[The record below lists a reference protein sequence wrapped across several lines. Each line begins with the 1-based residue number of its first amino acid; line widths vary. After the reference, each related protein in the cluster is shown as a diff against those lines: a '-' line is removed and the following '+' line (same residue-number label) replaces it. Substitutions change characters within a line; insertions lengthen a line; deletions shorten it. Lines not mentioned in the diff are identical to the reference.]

1 MVQINLLT
9 LNLKVI
15 LTFDINAMEHILNLG
30 GEDRRMLLY
39 SVSDAGNSGKRS
51 PVGTKAIKVFSCD
64 KHPSYCY
71 RTRIAFNLP
80 LRNIFLWEM

>member
-1 MVQINLLT
+1 MVRINNLLT

-39 SVSDAGNSGKRS
+39 SVSDAGNSGKRNPCS
-51 PVGTKAIKVFSCD
+51 PN
-64 KHPSYCY
+64 
-71 RTRIAFNLP
+71 RI
-80 LRNIFLWEM
+80 